1 MARRDTPDNVDPA
14 LLSRIAT
21 LSVGGQRW
29 LKTAIVTMRS
39 MPVGAEALEKSV
51 ELPVEPPPQLRRRR
65 QGTLPPAEKKP
76 TRKPPDLEDI
86 ITGKASI
93 NDLES
98 YPELAEQMEGMGDV
112 IDMLR
117 GLGEARRKRGERI
130 LREEILGQP
139 DEDASASDDDA
150 PSRDDDEDFSF

>member
-1 MARRDTPDNVDPA
+1 MAKRTTLHNVDPA

-21 LSVGGQRW
+21 LSPGGQRW
-29 LKTAIVTMRS
+29 LKTAITTMRS
-39 MPVGAEALEKSV
+39 MPVGTDAS
-51 ELPVEPPPQLRRRR
+51 ELPVEPPPQLRRR
-65 QGTLPPAEKKP
+65 QGALPPAKKP
-76 TRKPPDLEDI
+76 TRRPPDLEDI
-86 ITGKASI
+86 ITGKA
-93 NDLES
+93 NVKDLDD

-117 GLGEARRKRGERI
+117 GLGEARRKRGEQI

-139 DEDASASDDDA
+139 DEDA

>member
-1 MARRDTPDNVDPA
+1 MAKRTTLNNVDPA

-21 LSVGGQRW
+21 LSPGGQRW

-39 MPVGAEALEKSV
+39 MPVGTDAS

-65 QGTLPPAEKKP
+65 QGAPPAEKKP
-76 TRKPPDLEDI
+76 ARKPPDLEDI
-86 ITGKASI
+86 ITGKANI
-93 NDLES
+93 KDLDS

-139 DEDASASDDDA
+139 DEDA

>member
-1 MARRDTPDNVDPA
+1 MAKRTTLDNVDPA

-21 LSVGGQRW
+21 LSPGGQRW

-39 MPVGAEALEKSV
+39 MPVGTDAPEPPI
-51 ELPVEPPPQLRRRR
+51 ELPVEPPPQLRRR
-65 QGTLPPAEKKP
+65 QGTLPPAKKP
-76 TRKPPDLEDI
+76 ARTPPDLEDI

-93 NDLES
+93 KDLDA

-117 GLGEARRKRGERI
+117 GLGEARRKRGEQI

-139 DEDASASDDDA
+139 DEDA